1 MNEGKKDLYIPLNV
15 VESQDVISGIGAK
28 EIGYIGG
35 ALLAGVILAVL
46 IYSFSGSM
54 VLAVLIGGTL
64 VALTVMLVRRDKFN
78 ESMID
83 KLRFVKIYLKAQ
95 KKFEYQY
102 HNIYGGYIDD
112 GE

>member
-1 MNEGKKDLYIPLNV
+1 MNERKKELYIPLNV
-15 VESQDVISGIGAK
+15 VESQDLISGIGGK
-28 EIGYIGG
+28 EIGYIVG
-35 ALLAGVILAVL
+35 ALVAGVVLA
-46 IYSFSGSM
+46 IMIFSFTGSM

-78 ESMID
+78 ESMVD
-83 KLRFVKIYLKAQ
+83 KFRFVKIYLQSQ
-95 KKFEYQY
+95 KRYEYRY